1 MKKLAILLAV
11 SILATA
17 SASVLAGD
25 AAAGK
30 AKFAACGG
38 CHGAN
43 GVSANET
50 VNPSVAGLSAD
61 VVKTALNDYK
71 SGKRDNA
78 TMKAMT
84 AALSDADID
93 NLAAHIAT
101 LKK

>member
-1 MKKLAILLAV
+1 MIALTTAM
-11 SILATA
+11 LATA
-17 SASVLAGD
+17 ATSVSAGD

-30 AKFAACGG
+30 AKYAACGG

-43 GVSANET
+43 GVSAAPT
-50 VNPSVAGLSAD
+50 VNPSLAGMSEAD
-61 VVKTALNDYK
+61 AKTAISDYK
-71 SGKRDNA
+71 SGKRDHA